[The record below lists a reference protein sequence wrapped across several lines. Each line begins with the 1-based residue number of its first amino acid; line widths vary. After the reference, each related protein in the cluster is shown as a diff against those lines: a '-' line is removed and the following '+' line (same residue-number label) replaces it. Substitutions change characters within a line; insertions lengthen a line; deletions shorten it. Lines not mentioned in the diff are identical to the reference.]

1 MATEPS
7 WGAVMEERAP
17 LNDAIGVRAAETITT
32 SDDAVARAVLE
43 NRRAVERR
51 SIFFTAVYLVY
62 VKNIF
67 VDRQKIRNKK
77 CLV

>member
-1 MATEPS
+1 
-7 WGAVMEERAP
+7 MEERAP

-51 SIFFTAVYLVY
+51 SIFFTAVLCF
-62 VKNIF
+62 NIF
-67 VDRQKIRNKK
+67 VETNSEIKKSYIIIRISNWTRKK
-77 CLV
+77 